1 MPCGRKSSTML
12 LNLIKLIARVYFKI
26 CYDFKVEGLE
36 NIPVSGAL
44 IIAGNHLSNA
54 DPPAIGSFAG
64 LVRDS
69 RFVAKKE
76 LFSVPLLGWFFRRSG
91 YIPVDRTRTI
101 GDFGALKEVVHALEK
116 GESVVMFPEGTRSRT
131 GKPQK
136 PKSGIGFLVYKT
148 GVPVLPVKVE
158 GTFGWPWVRRIRVK
172 FGKVMQLEKD
182 PSLEPKAQY
191 KQFANQ
197 IMDAIN
203 SINI

>member
-1 MPCGRKSSTML
+1 MRFWRKSNTML
-12 LNLIKLIARVYFKI
+12 LNLIKLIARIYFKTF
-26 CYDFKVEGLE
+26 YDFKVEGLE
-36 NIPVSGAL
+36 NIPKTGAL

-76 LFSVPLLGWFFRRSG
+76 LFSVPGLGWFFRRSG
-91 YIPVDRTRTI
+91 YIPVDRARSI
-101 GDFGALKEVVHALEK
+101 DAFGSLQSVVHALEK
-116 GESVVMFPEGTRSRT
+116 GESVVMFPEGTRSKT

-136 PKSGIGFLVYKT
+136 PKSGIGYLVYTT
-148 GVPVLPVKVE
+148 GAPVLPVKVE
-158 GTFGWPWVRRIRVK
+158 GTFGWPWVRKIRVK
-172 FGKVMQLEKD
+172 FGTVMHLKKD
-182 PSLEPKAQY
+182 PVLDHKAQY

-197 IMDAIN
+197 IMEEIN

>member
-1 MPCGRKSSTML
+1 ML
-12 LNLIKLIARVYFKI
+12 LNLIKLLARVYFKT
-26 CYDFKVEGLE
+26 CYNFKVEGLE
-36 NIPVSGAL
+36 NIPKTGAL

-54 DPPAIGSFAG
+54 DPPAIGGFAG

-76 LFSVPLLGWFFRRSG
+76 LFSIPLLGWFFRRSG
-91 YIPVDRTRTI
+91 YIPVDRARAI
-101 GDFGALKEVVHALEK
+101 GDFGALQSVVAALEK
-116 GESVVMFPEGTRSRT
+116 GESVVMFPEGTRSRN
-131 GKPQK
+131 GKPQR

-148 GVPVLPVKVE
+148 GVPVLPVKIE
-158 GTFGWPWVRRIRVK
+158 GTFGWPWVRKIRVK
-172 FGKVMQLEKD
+172 FGTVMHLEKD
-182 PSLEPKAQY
+182 PALDHKAQY

>member
-148 GVPVLPVKVE
+148 GAPVLPVKVE

>member
-1 MPCGRKSSTML
+1 ML
-12 LNLIKLIARVYFKI
+12 LNLIKLLARVYFKT
-26 CYDFKVEGLE
+26 CYNFKVEGLE
-36 NIPVSGAL
+36 NIPKTGAL

-54 DPPAIGSFAG
+54 DPPAIGGFAG

-76 LFSVPLLGWFFRRSG
+76 LFSIPLLGWFFRRSG
-91 YIPVDRTRTI
+91 YIPVDRARAI
-101 GDFGALKEVVHALEK
+101 GDFGALQSVVAALEK
-116 GESVVMFPEGTRSRT
+116 GESVVMFPEGTRSRN
-131 GKPQK
+131 GKPQR

-148 GVPVLPVKVE
+148 GVPVMPVKIE
-158 GTFGWPWVRRIRVK
+158 GTFGWPWVRKIRVK
-172 FGKVMQLEKD
+172 FGTVMHLEKD
-182 PSLEPKAQY
+182 PALDHKAQY

>member
-1 MPCGRKSSTML
+1 ML
-12 LNLIKLIARVYFKI
+12 LNLIKLIARIYFRT
-26 CYDFKVEGLE
+26 CYDFRVEGLE
-36 NIPVSGAL
+36 NIPPTGPL

-76 LFSVPLLGWFFRRSG
+76 LFSVPVLGWFFRRSG
-91 YIPVDRTRTI
+91 YIPVDRARTI

-116 GESVVMFPEGTRSRT
+116 GESVVMFPEGTRSKT

-148 GVPVLPVKVE
+148 NAPVLPVKIE
-158 GTFGWPWVRRIRVK
+158 GTFGWPWVRKIRVK
-172 FGKVMQLEKD
+172 FGKVLHLEKD
-182 PSLEPKAQY
+182 PSLEPKMQY

-197 IMDAIN
+197 IMDEIN

>member
-1 MPCGRKSSTML
+1 MV
-12 LNLIKLIARVYFKI
+12 LNLVKYVSRIFFKVF
-26 CYDFKVEGLE
+26 YDFKVEGLE
-36 NIPVSGAL
+36 NIPKTGAL
-44 IIAGNHLSNA
+44 LIAGNHLSNA

-76 LFSVPLLGWFFRRSG
+76 LFEIPLLGWFFHHCN
-91 YIPVDRTRTI
+91 YIPVDRKRTI
-101 GDFGALKEVVHALEK
+101 GDMGALKEVVDALSK
-116 GESVVMFPEGTRSRT
+116 GESVVMFPEGTRSKT

-148 GVPVLPVKVE
+148 GAPVLPVRID
-158 GTFGWPWVRRIRVK
+158 GTFGWPWVRKIRVK
-172 FGKVMQLEKD
+172 FGTVMHLRAD
-182 PSLEPKAQY
+182 PALEPKMQY

-197 IMDAIN
+197 IMEAIN

>member
-1 MPCGRKSSTML
+1 ML
-12 LNLIKLIARVYFKI
+12 LNLIKLIARIYFKT
-26 CYDFKVEGLE
+26 CYNFKVEGLE
-36 NIPVSGAL
+36 NIPKTGAL

-76 LFSVPLLGWFFRRSG
+76 LFAVPGLGWFFRRSG
-91 YIPVDRTRTI
+91 YIPVDRARTI

-116 GESVVMFPEGTRSRT
+116 GESVVMFPEGTRSRN
-131 GKPQK
+131 GRPQK

-148 GVPVLPVKVE
+148 GAPVLPVKVE
-158 GTFGWPWVRRIRVK
+158 GTFGWPWVRKIRVK
-172 FGKVMQLEKD
+172 FGTVMRMEKD
-182 PSLEPKAQY
+182 PALEPKAQY

>member
-1 MPCGRKSSTML
+1 ML
-12 LNLIKLIARVYFKI
+12 LNLIKLTARIFFKT
-26 CYDFKVEGLE
+26 CYNFKVEGLE
-36 NIPVSGAL
+36 NIPTEGAL

-64 LVRDS
+64 TVRDS

-91 YIPVDRTRTI
+91 YIPVDRARTI

-116 GESVVMFPEGTRSRT
+116 GQSVVMFPEGTRSKT

-148 GVPVLPVKVE
+148 GVPVLPVKIE
-158 GTFGWPWVRRIRVK
+158 GTFGWPWVRKIRVK
-172 FGKVMQLEKD
+172 FGTVLRLEKT
-182 PSLEPKAQY
+182 PELEPKQQY
-191 KQFANQ
+191 KEFASQ
-197 IMDAIN
+197 IMNAIN
-203 SINI
+203 SIHI